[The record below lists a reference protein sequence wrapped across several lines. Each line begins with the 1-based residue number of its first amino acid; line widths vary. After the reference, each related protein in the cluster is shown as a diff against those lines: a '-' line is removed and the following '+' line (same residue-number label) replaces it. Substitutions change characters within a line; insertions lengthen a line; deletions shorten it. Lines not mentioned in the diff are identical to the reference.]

1 MPVAPFLQS
10 VCFHLCLF
18 VLFFVGVF
26 FVFFFIILK
35 QLNITLFRRI
45 SLKSVFEL
53 EGCVTEIKDS
63 IQFLWLFKK
72 NSDKICDY
80 A

>member
-1 MPVAPFLQS
+1 MSVAPFFFFTCMFSL
-10 VCFHLCLF
+10 VYF
-18 VLFFVGVF
+18 FFVCLF

-45 SLKSVFEL
+45 SYKSVFEL

-63 IQFLWLFKK
+63 LQFL
-72 NSDKICDY
+72 
-80 A
+80 